1 MLQYLHYLS
10 RPRYEVERNSH
21 SGLLLTRTLRL
32 LNIQGQQK
40 KNEKKKK
47 DIPASQPLTYQP
59 KRSRPQWRK
68 NSTHPVGSPLVASG
82 FMLCRLGTVLGTVPP
97 PIIFGVTVC
106 GPGPQ
111 KYSIQEKKHKPHF
124 ECKMLER
131 QGSVSIISMY
141 KLVWNSHPVFSVPKQ
156 QAQALHSALQ

>member
-1 MLQYLHYLS
+1 
-10 RPRYEVERNSH
+10 
-21 SGLLLTRTLRL
+21 LRL
-32 LNIQGQQK
+32 LNNQGQTS
-40 KNEKKKK
+40 KKKGK
-47 DIPASQPLTYQP
+47 KKGHPSLTAADVPTQTLPAPMEGKTA
-59 KRSRPQWRK
+59 R
-68 NSTHPVGSPLVASG
+68 TPVGSPLVASG